1 MRYRDL
7 QGAPV
12 PADGVVVLPVASW
25 SSTYGKRPGTDTA
38 VGLRLPT
45 EAELITAH
53 AEATREADGRSGE
66 ARAFRFQEALVC
78 WTLAAALCDPN
89 DARQPLLERA
99 DEEIREAFPDET
111 LRHLWHEL
119 ERLRVA
125 CSPVR
130 AEATDEEALEL
141 AALLEGGALAALSP
155 DVAPR
160 VRRLLR
166 FCLDELTAA
175 PDP

>member
-1 MRYRDL
+1 MRYGDL
-7 QGAPV
+7 LGAPV
-12 PADGVVVLPVASW
+12 PADGVVVLPVSAW
-25 SSTYGKRPGTDTA
+25 ASTYGKRPGTDTA

-53 AEATREADGRSGE
+53 AEATREAGARTGE
-66 ARAFRFQEALVC
+66 ARTFRFQEALVC
-78 WTLAAALCDPN
+78 WTLAASLCDPN
-89 DARQPLLERA
+89 DARKPLLERA
-99 DEEIREAFPDET
+99 DEEVREAFHDET

-125 CSPVR
+125 ASPVR
-130 AEATDEEALEL
+130 AELADEEVPALTH
-141 AALLEGGALAALSP
+141 LLDTGALATLPAG
-155 DVAPR
+155 AAAR

-175 PDP
+175 DP